1 MAKAFVKFV
10 SDEKMPRGDTKDINY
25 TGFRDLQPELVR
37 RFATISF
44 ETMEQDDAYRFV
56 EKVWSERKIWKIVA

>member
-10 SDEKMPRGDTKDINY
+10 LKKIPGDTHDKDN

-44 ETMEQDDAYRFV
+44 ETMDQDAAYRFV
-56 EKVWSERKIWKIVA
+56 EKVCQKETYGK

>member
-10 SDEKMPRGDTKDINY
+10 FDKEIPRGDTSDKDN

-44 ETMEQDDAYRFV
+44 ETMDQDAAYRFV
-56 EKVWSERKIWKIVA
+56 EKVWSERDIWKIVD